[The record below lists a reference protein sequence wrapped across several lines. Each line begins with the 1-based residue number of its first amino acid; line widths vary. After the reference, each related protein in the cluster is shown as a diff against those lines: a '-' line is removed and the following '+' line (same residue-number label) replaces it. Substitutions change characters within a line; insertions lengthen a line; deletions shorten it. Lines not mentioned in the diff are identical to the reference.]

1 MYSPSPPTKPT
12 DMLVI
17 NDSLPR
23 LEHSRQR
30 YEMFISAGPPKQ
42 LTHPPAG
49 YYCLEYTH
57 DEYVYFCQRVS
68 KGAFEIIDE
77 SDDNVRQLPDWSDEA
92 LCAFAMWVYE
102 TEPAKLVSLER
113 LEEEH
118 VHALANIRKTQLKL
132 DMRFLEQIKRT
143 QKNF

>member
-1 MYSPSPPTKPT
+1 M
-12 DMLVI
+12 
-17 NDSLPR
+17 
-23 LEHSRQR
+23 
-30 YEMFISAGPPKQ
+30 
-42 LTHPPAG
+42 
-49 YYCLEYTH
+49 EYTH

-92 LCAFAMWVYE
+92 MCAFAFWVYE
-102 TEPAKLVSLER
+102 TEPAKLVSLDR

-132 DMRFLEQIKRT
+132 DDRFAEQLRKREKKYGSAVVST
-143 QKNF
+143 VPPSTAAVPS